1 MLQSATPLP
10 TRDAFS
16 PISSAPRRV
25 HPQAFTTHPFQK
37 TPPADT
43 FSRSSASA
51 ALRFSGP
58 LSHVSDT
65 LTHLKM
71 LPLCDP
77 LDMDA
82 SYHHLSTRQQGEVD
96 RWMGSIS
103 LEDIQRYQSQNRY
116 GLLEECS
123 DILYEYYILKAIQKN
138 LLNQDNLTLQSQ
150 WVKQAIQ
157 SGMPFEEAFHKL
169 QESISPD
176 KVKAYQSLTHL
187 DDPQAAADLMTLTS
201 FKFMLGMIRGKTKN
215 IRRETQ
221 LHIIKEGAEL
231 AERIPGL
238 HPYKALMR
246 LQTTVVSAFPNINL
260 PGFPAIPQRLVRES
274 LAPHGPQHQ
283 DYLRFLHTKHRNRNE
298 LDYNSP
304 GLGYIDRK
312 KLLKPF
318 EVLMET
324 VFLKE
329 LEARPQPE

>member
-1 MLQSATPLP
+1 
-10 TRDAFS
+10 
-16 PISSAPRRV
+16 
-25 HPQAFTTHPFQK
+25 
-37 TPPADT
+37 
-43 FSRSSASA
+43 
-51 ALRFSGP
+51 
-58 LSHVSDT
+58 
-65 LTHLKM
+65 M